1 LETSSVGSSCTVSET
16 NGENLLKK
24 VGQSRAPGMR
34 LVLHTIN
41 TQYRRPQRMEYGI
54 SPKT

>member
-24 VGQSRAPGMR
+24 VRQSRAPGMR